1 MTEEVINE
9 IEMDIENRVI
19 EVAKEKV
26 DVNPIIEKQEMRKK
40 SKKSSK
46 KIHKP
51 TLDELREI
59 K

>member
-19 EVAKEKV
+19 EVAEEKV

-40 SKKSSK
+40 SKKASK